1 MDVGEVAPSAAGD
14 ENLSP
19 RLRILFKQQYPT
31 SSVTR
36 DRGAH
41 QPRSAR
47 TKNDDIKL
55 LGCCRHYLILSPTL
69 MRFADELGG

>member
-1 MDVGEVAPSAAGD
+1 M
-14 ENLSP
+14 
-19 RLRILFKQQYPT
+19 FKQQYPT

-69 MRFADELGG
+69 MRLGEEPGG